1 MRRMRQKTKK
11 KIAMMLAV
19 ALLVGLF
26 IVPEKMTVQAA
37 DISRVIEDEEYKSIT
52 VSVGDTGTWTPEI
65 SENGDRYYYYGDY
78 YDDYYYYDDDDDD
91 WDDDKTYVP
100 QNVPVVWSYTSDN
113 PSVFSISSG
122 GYVQALAAGVAH
134 VTILGMQN
142 GEDVYRSELEV
153 TVVDMSSV
161 KLEESRKTLYIGSDS
176 YNSDTVVYK
185 LTGNT
190 GAPLS
195 EETSE
200 FRYTSGN
207 EDMYVDAELENNEI
221 RVSCYDEGSTTLT
234 FYINGKTFTAE
245 LSIKK
250 ISLNTNSC
258 VMAIKE
264 TKQLKVK
271 NKPENA
277 KFKSSNSKIASVNAQ
292 GVIKAKKAGNVI
304 ITVQCGDAKLG
315 CVVSVVNKKVKQAL
329 NRAIKIGKTCT
340 YSQPKR
346 MQKGYYDCSSLVWKS
361 YSPEGIYFG
370 NKTYAATS
378 RDEARWCSK
387 NKKMIKGGL
396 SEKNIQKM
404 NLRPGDLM
412 FENSS
417 NKDKFGSIYHVEMFA
432 GYVFYGFDSDG
443 KAILGTK
450 WANRG
455 DNNYWPIGQM
465 MGRPVK

>member
-1 MRRMRQKTKK
+1 
-11 KIAMMLAV
+11 MLAV
-19 ALLVGLF
+19 TLLVGLF
-26 IVPEKMTVQAA
+26 TVPEKMTVQAA
-37 DISRVIEDEEYKSIT
+37 DISRVIEDEEDESIT
-52 VSVGDTGTWTPEI
+52 VNVGDSGIWTPDWLVDDDDI
-65 SENGDRYYYYGDY
+65 TLYGDY
-78 YDDYYYYDDDDDD
+78 YDDYYYDDYYDDYYYDDDDE
-91 WDDDKTYVP
+91 TYT
-100 QNVPVVWSYTSDN
+100 PVVWSYTSDN
-113 PSVFSISSG
+113 PSVFSISSS

-134 VTILGMQN
+134 VTILGIRN
-142 GEDVYRSELEV
+142 GEDVYRSDLKV

-161 KLEESRKTLYIGSDS
+161 KLEESNKTLYISSDS
-176 YNSDTVVYK
+176 YSDNEVVYK

-190 GAPLS
+190 GEPLS
-195 EETSE
+195 EYTAE
-200 FRYTSGN
+200 FRYTSSN
-207 EDMYVDAELENNEI
+207 EDMYVYAELENNEI
-221 RVSCYDEGSTTLT
+221 HVSSYATGSTTLT
-234 FYINGKTFTAE
+234 FYINGKEFTAKFTVKE
-245 LSIKK
+245 FG
-250 ISLNTNSC
+250 LNTTSC
-258 VMAIKE
+258 IMAIKE

-292 GVIKAKKAGNVI
+292 GVVKAKKAGNVI
-304 ITVQCGDAKLG
+304 ITVQCGDSKLG
-315 CVVSVVNKKVKQAL
+315 CVVSVVNKKVKNAV

-455 DNNYWPIGQM
+455 DNNYGPFGQM